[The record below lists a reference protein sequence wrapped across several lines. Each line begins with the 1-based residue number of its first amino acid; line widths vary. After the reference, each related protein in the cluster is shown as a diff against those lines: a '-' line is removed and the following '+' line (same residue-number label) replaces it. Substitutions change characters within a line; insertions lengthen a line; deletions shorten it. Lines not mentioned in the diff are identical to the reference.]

1 MPRSVFVSFVF
12 EDKAHFDAVKRWA
25 EEGKLGAD
33 VVAIGETKDVRQD
46 GERAIEERLKPRIR
60 GAAAVL
66 LLLGNNTHNHDWVRY
81 ELSLIASSIRFDASC
96 TMGCFLTSRT
106 AAPPLLCEYRGRCP
120 STRRPRLPTT

>member
-1 MPRSVFVSFVF
+1 MMPKSVFVSFVF

-46 GERAIEERLKPRIR
+46 GDKAIEEHLKPRIR

-81 ELSLIASSIRFDASC
+81 ELKVA
-96 TMGCFLTSRT
+96 TSFGKKIVVARIPGT
-106 AAPPLLCEYRGRCP
+106 TGAAPDGFGHLAPVVLDP
-120 STRRPRLPTT
+120 SAIKI